1 MSMENLKKI
10 AHIIKTHG
18 LKGEMK
24 IYLLTDN
31 IDQRFKKGSKVYIDN
46 VEYTVNKI
54 SDICDN
60 QARLLLKEI
69 TDINQLEPLVKK
81 DIYAKKLEDKN
92 LIYLDDIIGFEVYDT
107 SNNKISTV
115 IDYQKIGAQNYF
127 ILEDNKLIPIIEK
140 VFYLLIDEEN
150 KKIYLTEQGVDCF
163 YNA

>member
-1 MSMENLKKI
+1 MENLKKI

-24 IYLLTDN
+24 IFLLTEN
-31 IDQRFKKGSKVYIDN
+31 INQRFKKGSKVYIDS

-54 SDICDN
+54 SDISSN
-60 QARLLLKEI
+60 QAKLSLKEI

-81 DIYAKKLEDKN
+81 DIYAPKLEDE
-92 LIYLDDIIGFEVYDT
+92 LIVYLDEIIGFELIDT
-107 SNNKISTV
+107 SNNVISTV
-115 IDYQKIGAQNYF
+115 IDYQKIGAMNYF
-127 ILEDNKLIPIIEK
+127 VCNDNKLIPIIEK
-140 VFYLLIDEEN
+140 VFYSLIDVEN